1 MKKKKLMAACLAGAL
16 VMTSVI
22 VPGQA
27 SVKAEGKSLT
37 EGLVA
42 SYDFNDGQ
50 IVNGVS
56 GQGQAKAIVTGLK
69 DYSGQPVFET
79 GDKDKGQ
86 AIRLGDYGLQL
97 NQKNLGDNFTVSM
110 WLKPDGVFDK
120 NEAVLF
126 LGYHSPEK
134 WLAVA
139 GPEPAGSATCKFW
152 TNGSGNNQS
161 FGWAGFGNFDIDA
174 SWHCLTVTGSNDGVT
189 AYLDGK
195 AVGSGGSIAALTGD
209 NQDIYLGV
217 NNWDPEFKG
226 LVDDVKVYNRKL
238 AESEV
243 LQLYNPE
250 ITAEDIFDQ
259 EGITATESINTLKGR
274 TEQITVNIPAVA
286 VEAGAKATYESKD
299 PEVAEVD
306 ENGVVT
312 AKKAG
317 DTTITT
323 TVTLGKV
330 KKTAETKVH
339 VEANLDSQLKASFD
353 FEENLTNGAKGA
365 EGKAKE
371 ASAIVTGLG
380 SYNGKVAYKEGRT
393 GKAIQLGDYGLK
405 LNQENLG
412 NDYTVSAWVKADAG
426 LVENQV
432 VMFLGY
438 HNPENWT
445 AISGRAYESDKC
457 KVWAKGGIYGSHTT
471 LFNPEIGRN
480 EWHQIT
486 MTGTSGKVSVYL
498 DGICLGTADSNNPL
512 AGEKQDIYLGVNNW
526 DAEYEGLM
534 DDVKIYSVA
543 MTEEEVQN
551 QAAEE
556 FSKKA
561 QEALKRELTV
571 RDILGQNKSAD
582 EIYYNLALPKDVEGI
597 KLDWSSSNE
606 DVVAADG
613 TISVPAKDTEVTVTA
628 KIAGGVLTGEASF
641 KVTVKALDVTKLSEL
656 IQKAKDM
663 DQTGL
668 SEVSKQRLAESIAAA
683 EEAVKNPT
691 YEGIEAAYDNLKRAM
706 EDLSYDQVDNPF
718 DLIAEPVA
726 KVSLKEGETQE
737 LFVLPEAVKDLV
749 TVTYESEDEKVV
761 TYADG
766 TITAVGEGKA
776 VVTAIVTANEDVPGY
791 GGLVMEYSTA
801 VEVTKDAPPAHVHD
815 LKKTDRVEPTC
826 TSEGN
831 IEYWYCADC
840 GKYFRDAEGT
850 LEISKEETVLPMA
863 EHEWEEDYTIDKEA
877 TETEDGSKSIHCKN
891 CTAKKDVQV
900 IPATGKPGGGDN
912 KPGTG
917 EGQTG
922 GSTGNTG
929 NAGSNKPGSTAGKP
943 GTQAGTVKTGD
954 SANWMLW
961 IALIGASLAGGTVA
975 VRKRKTNR

>member
-16 VMTSVI
+16 VMSSVI

-50 IVNGVS
+50 LANGVD

-69 DYSGQPVFET
+69 DYSGQPVFEA

-86 AIRLGDYGLQL
+86 AIRLGEYGLQL

-174 SWHCLTVTGSNDGVT
+174 NWHCLTVTGSNDGVT

-195 AVGSGGSIAALTGD
+195 AVGSGGSIAPLTGD

-217 NNWDPEFKG
+217 NNWDTEFKG

-238 AESEV
+238 TESEV

-339 VEANLDSQLKASFD
+339 VEDNLNSQLKASFD
-353 FEENLTNGAKGA
+353 FEENLTNGVAG
-365 EGKAKE
+365 AKE

-380 SYNGKVAYKEGRT
+380 AYNGEVSYKEGRT
-393 GKAIQLGDYGLK
+393 GKAVQLGKYGLK

-438 HNPENWT
+438 YNPENWIS
-445 AISGRAYESDKC
+445 ISGRAYESDKC
-457 KVWAKGGIYGSHTT
+457 KVWAKGGIYGTHTT

-512 AGEKQDIYLGVNNW
+512 SGANQDIYLGVNNW

-551 QAAEE
+551 QAAKE

-561 QEALKRELTV
+561 QETLKRELTV
-571 RDILGQNKSAD
+571 KDILGQNKSAD
-582 EIYYNLALPKDVEGI
+582 EIYYNLALPTAVEGI

-628 KIAGGVLTGEASF
+628 KVAGGVLTGEASF
-641 KVTVKALDVTKLSEL
+641 TVTVKALDVTELNEL
-656 IQKAKDM
+656 IKKAKEM

-668 SEVSKQRLAESIAAA
+668 SEVSKQRLNESIAAA

-691 YEGIEAAYDNLKRAM
+691 YEGIEAAYENLKRAM
-706 EDLSYDQVDNPF
+706 EELSYDHVDNPF
-718 DLIAEPVA
+718 DLIAEPAA

-737 LFVLPEAVKDLV
+737 LFVLPEAVQALV
-749 TVTYESEDEKVV
+749 TVTYESEDDKVV

-766 TITAVGEGKA
+766 SLTAVGEGKA
-776 VVTAIVTANEDVPGY
+776 VVTATVTANEDVPVY
-791 GGLVMEYSTA
+791 GGFAMEYSTA

-840 GKYFRDAEGT
+840 GKYFSDAEGT
-850 LEISKEETVLPMA
+850 LEISEEETVLPMA

-900 IPATGKPGGGDN
+900 IPATGKPGSGDN

-917 EGQTG
+917 DGN
-922 GSTGNTG
+922 TGNTG

-943 GTQAGTVKTGD
+943 GAQAGTVKTGD

-961 IALIGASLAGGTVA
+961 TVLIGASLAGCTVA
-975 VRKRKTNR
+975 VRKRKSNR

>member
-16 VMTSVI
+16 VMSSVI

-50 IVNGVS
+50 LANGID
-56 GQGQAKAIVTGLK
+56 GQGQAKAVVTGLK
-69 DYSGQPVFET
+69 DYSGQPVFEA

-86 AIRLGDYGLQL
+86 AVRLGEYGLQL

-110 WLKPDGVFDK
+110 WMKPDGIFVK
-120 NEAVLF
+120 NEAVMF

-139 GPEPAGSATCKFW
+139 GPEDANGSANCKFW

-161 FGWAGFGNFDIDA
+161 FGWTSFSNFDIDT

-195 AVGSGGSIAALTGD
+195 AVGSGGSIGALTGD

-217 NNWDPEFKG
+217 NNWDSEFRG

-238 AESEV
+238 TDSEV

-250 ITAEDIFDQ
+250 ITAEDIFAQ

-274 TEQITVNIPAVA
+274 TEQITVNIPAVV

-339 VEANLDSQLKASFD
+339 VEDNLNSQLKASFD
-353 FEENLTNGAKGA
+353 FEENLTNGVAG
-365 EGKAKE
+365 AKE
-371 ASAIVTGLG
+371 ASAIVTGLKNYTG
-380 SYNGKVAYKEGRT
+380 EVVYKEGRT
-393 GKAIQLGDYGLK
+393 GKAVQLGKYGLK

-432 VMFLGY
+432 VMFLGH
-438 HNPENWT
+438 HNPENWIS
-445 AISGRAYESDKC
+445 ISGRAYESDKC
-457 KVWAKGGIYGSHTT
+457 KVWAKGGIYGTHTT
-471 LFNPEIGRN
+471 LFNPEIGRK

-512 AGEKQDIYLGVNNW
+512 YGANQDIYLGVNNW

-561 QEALKRELTV
+561 QETLKRELTV
-571 RDILGQNKSAD
+571 KDILGQNKSAD
-582 EIYYNLALPKDVEGI
+582 EIYYNLALPTAVEGI

-628 KIAGGVLTGEASF
+628 KVAGGVLTGEASF
-641 KVTVKALDVTKLSEL
+641 TVTVKALDVTEL
-656 IQKAKDM
+656 NDLIKKAKEM

-668 SEVSKQRLAESIAAA
+668 SEVSKQRLNESIAAA

-691 YEGIEAAYDNLKRAM
+691 YEGIAAAYENLKRAM
-706 EDLSYDQVDNPF
+706 EEMSYDHVDNPF
-718 DLIAEPVA
+718 DLIAEPAA

-737 LFVLPEAVKDLV
+737 LFVLPEAVQALV
-749 TVTYESEDEKVV
+749 TVTYESEDDKVV

-766 TITAVGEGKA
+766 SLTAVGEGKA
-776 VVTAIVTANEDVPGY
+776 VVTATVTANEDVPVY
-791 GGLVMEYSTA
+791 GGFAMEYSTA

-840 GKYFRDAEGT
+840 GKYFSDAEGT
-850 LEISKEETVLPMA
+850 LEISEEETVLPMA
-863 EHEWEEDYTIDKEA
+863 EHEWEDDYTIDKEA

-900 IPATGKPGGGDN
+900 IPATGKPGSGDN

-917 EGQTG
+917 DGNTG
-922 GSTGNTG
+922 NTGNTG

-961 IALIGASLAGGTVA
+961 TVLIGASLAGCTVA
-975 VRKRKTNR
+975 VRKRKSNR